1 MQKDIHINGTDYTSL
16 VTRYGYTVSYAKV
29 DGGQGGVMLDGSQT
43 VDVLAIKA
51 VITVPL
57 MPLFESQLNALIAD
71 VLSLDYPTLYYYDP
85 RSGDYREVQTIMSEP
100 QMQHV
105 GHSVVD
111 DEIWLAGTLT
121 FTER

>member
-1 MQKDIHINGTDYTSL
+1 MQKEIHINDTDYTSL
-16 VTRYGYTVSYAKV
+16 VTRYGYSVSYTKI
-29 DGGQGGVMLDGSQT
+29 DGGQGGVMLDGSTT

-57 MPLFESQLNALIAD
+57 MPLFGSQLNQIIAD
-71 VLSLDYPTLYYYDP
+71 VLSVDYPTLYYFDP
-85 RSGDYREVQTIMSEP
+85 RLNDYRQVETIMSEP

-105 GHSVVD
+105 GMNAFEN
-111 DEIWLAGTLT
+111 EIWLAGTLT

>member
-1 MQKDIHINGTDYTSL
+1 MQKEIRINNHDYTAL
-16 VTRYGYTVSYAKV
+16 VTRYGYSVSYTKI
-29 DGGQGGVMLDGSQT
+29 DGGQGGTMLDGSTT
-43 VDVLAIKA
+43 VDVLAIKT

-57 MPLFESQLNALIAD
+57 MPLFESQLNGIVADAL
-71 VLSLDYPTLYYYDP
+71 SSDYPTLYYFDP
-85 RSGDYREVQTIMSEP
+85 RTSTYRTIETIMSEP

-105 GHSVVD
+105 GQSITN

>member
-1 MQKDIHINGTDYTSL
+1 MQKEIRINNHDYTAL
-16 VTRYGYTVSYAKV
+16 VTRYGYSVNYTKI
-29 DGGQGGVMLDGSQT
+29 DGGQGGTMLDGSTT

-57 MPLFESQLNALIAD
+57 MPLFESQLREIIAD
-71 VLSLDYPTLYYYDP
+71 TLSSDYPTLYYFDP
-85 RSGDYREVQTIMSEP
+85 RAGDYRTIETIISEP

-105 GHSVVD
+105 GQSITD
-111 DEIWLAGTLT
+111 AEIWLAGTLT

>member
-1 MQKDIHINGTDYTSL
+1 MQKEIHINGNDYTSL
-16 VTRYGYTVSYAKV
+16 VTRYGYSVSYTKI
-29 DGGQGGVMLDGSQT
+29 DGGQGGTMLDGSTT

-57 MPLFESQLNALIAD
+57 MPLFGYQLNQIIAD
-71 VLSLDYPTLYYYDP
+71 VLSTDYPLLYYFDP
-85 RSGDYREVQTIMSEP
+85 RLNDYRQVETIMSEP

-105 GHSVVD
+105 GMNAFEN
-111 DEIWLAGTLT
+111 EIWLAGTLT